1 MSKINLDPMP
11 AARSAMVER
20 INAHF
25 AHLSIVEGHRE
36 QAWRRKREVAVAVS
50 AGGEGTFSFTQDA
63 QRAGMAVPDFAV
75 SILAKRDPVE
85 FADDRENARQAAL
98 HAVDAATSPAELQAI
113 SAAL

>member
-25 AHLSIVEGHRE
+25 SHLSFVEGHRE
-36 QAWRRKREVAVAVS
+36 QAWRRKRDVATAVS
-50 AGGEGTFSFTQDA
+50 AGMEGTFAFAQDA
-63 QRAGMAVPDFAV
+63 QRAGMTVAEFADL
-75 SILAKRDPVE
+75 ILAKRDPAE
-85 FADDRENARQAAL
+85 ITDDRENARQAAL
-98 HAVDAATSPAELQAI
+98 HAVDAATSPADLQAI